1 MLTTQNQKVALL
13 DVANILKKY
22 RYSILLTVFSLVSLI
37 GYSHLTFE
45 IENSIY
51 NLNKQKSL
59 LMAENFQLKSQIS
72 ELSNP
77 DRINLKAKQE
87 LGMVDVKYKQVK
99 FVDIK

>member
-1 MLTTQNQKVALL
+1 MIASQNQKVALL
-13 DVANILKKY
+13 DIFYILRKHKI
-22 RYSILLTVFSLVSLI
+22 SIFLILISLFGLI

-59 LMAENFQLKSQIS
+59 LMAENFQLKRQIS

-77 DRINLKAKQE
+77 ERINIQAKQE
-87 LGMVDVKYKQVK
+87 LGMVNVNYKQVK
-99 FVDIK
+99 FIDIK